1 MREVKRITLLASD
14 LSENSLARGYLLAEI
29 LARDFE
35 IEIVGTRFGDALWAP
50 ARGGSIPIHAVEG
63 APWPAYAL
71 RIRELLQRIRGDVV
85 YAVKPLL
92 ASFGVALLHRGR
104 SGRPVVLDVDDDE
117 LAFRP
122 PATLL
127 RPRTVASSVGHPDG
141 RYWARRMI
149 ARIPSADAVT
159 VASRGL
165 QRRFGGVFVPHAKD
179 TERLRPRPEHRDAAK
194 ARLGVAGR
202 RVVMFIGTPRPHK
215 GIEDVAEA
223 VPRLRNDAVFVVA
236 GADPADGYVR
246 TLMDRFP
253 AVVFHP
259 PYALEEG
266 PFLLQAADAVVVPQ
280 RLRAQSVVQMPG
292 KLLDAMAMAK
302 PIVSTAVS
310 DIPDVL
316 AEGRGHVVP
325 PADPAAIA
333 AALDRIFDSPEEAER
348 MGLRARRWCVENAS
362 YDSTRETLRRVMA
375 DALAAAEERRSR

>member
-1 MREVKRITLLASD
+1 MKRITLVASD
-14 LSENSLARGYLLAEI
+14 LSQNALGRAHLLAEI

-35 IEIVGTRFGDALWAP
+35 VEMVGTRFGETLWLP
-50 ARGGSIPIHAVEG
+50 ARSGSIPMHAVAG
-63 APWPAYAL
+63 ARWPAYAV
-71 RIRELLQRIRGDVV
+71 RMRELLQRIRGDVV
-85 YAVKPLL
+85 YAMKPLL

-122 PATLL
+122 TATLR
-127 RPRTVASSVGHPDG
+127 RPLGLASSVGHPNG
-141 RYWARRMI
+141 RFWARRM
-149 ARIPSADAVT
+149 AGRIPSADAVT

-165 QRRFGGVFVPHAKD
+165 QRRIGGVWVPHAKD
-179 TERLRPRPEHRDAAK
+179 TERLRPRPELRDAAK
-194 ARLGVAGR
+194 ARLGVTGR
-202 RVVMFIGTPRPHK
+202 RVVTFMGTPRAHK

-223 VPRLRNDAVFVVA
+223 MPLLRNEAVFVVA

-246 TLMDRFP
+246 ALMDRFP
-253 AVVFHP
+253 GVVFHP
-259 PYALEEG
+259 PYALEEV
-266 PFLLQAADAVVVPQ
+266 PFLLEAADAVVVPQ
-280 RLRAQSVVQMPG
+280 RLRAESVVQMPG

-310 DIPDVL
+310 DIPELL

-333 AALDRIFDSPEEAER
+333 AALDRIFDFPEEAER
-348 MGLRARRWCVENAS
+348 MGVLARRWCVENAS

-375 DALAAAEERRSR
+375 DALAASEARRSR

>member
-1 MREVKRITLLASD
+1 MGQLL
-14 LSENSLARGYLLAEI
+14 R
-29 LARDFE
+29 
-35 IEIVGTRFGDALWAP
+35 
-50 ARGGSIPIHAVEG
+50 
-63 APWPAYAL
+63 
-71 RIRELLQRIRGDVV
+71 RIRGDVV

-122 PATLL
+122 PATLR
-127 RPRTVASSVGHPDG
+127 RPRGAASSVGHPNG
-141 RYWARRMI
+141 RFWARRMI
-149 ARIPSADAVT
+149 RRIPSADAVT

-179 TERLRPRPEHRDAAK
+179 TERLRPHPECRDAAK

-202 RVVMFIGTPRPHK
+202 RVVMFMGTPRAHK

-223 VPRLRNDAVFVVA
+223 MPRLRNGAVFVVA

-246 TLMDRFP
+246 ALMDRFP

-259 PYALEEG
+259 PYALAEA

-280 RLRAQSVVQMPG
+280 RLRAESVVQMPG
-292 KLLDAMAMAK
+292 KLLEAMAMAK

-310 DIPDVL
+310 DIPEVL

-333 AALDRIFDSPEEAER
+333 AALDRIFDSPVDAER

-375 DALAAAEERRSR
+375 GALASAEPRRPA

>member
-1 MREVKRITLLASD
+1 VREVKRITLVASD
-14 LSENSLARGYLLAEI
+14 LSQNALVRAHLLAEI

-35 IEIVGTRFGDALWAP
+35 VEMVGTQFGETLWAP
-50 ARGGSIPIHAVEG
+50 ARSGSIPIHAVPG

-71 RIRELLQRIRGDVV
+71 RMRELLGRIRGDVV
-85 YAVKPLL
+85 YAMKPLL

-104 SGRPVVLDVDDDE
+104 SGHPVVLDVDDDE

-122 PATLL
+122 RATLR
-127 RPRTVASSVGHPDG
+127 RPWGMASSIGHPNG
-141 RYWARRMI
+141 RFWARRM
-149 ARIPSADAVT
+149 AGHVPSADAVT
-159 VASRGL
+159 VASLGL
-165 QRRFGGVFVPHAKD
+165 QRRLGGVLVHHAKD
-179 TERLRPRPEHRDAAK
+179 TERLRPRPELREAAR

-202 RVVMFIGTPRPHK
+202 RVVTFMGTPRAHK

-223 VPRLRNDAVFVVA
+223 MGRMRTDAVFVVA

-246 TLMDRFP
+246 ALMDRFP
-253 AVVFHP
+253 AIVFHP
-259 PYALEEG
+259 PYALEDG
-266 PFLLQAADAVVVPQ
+266 PLLLEAADAVVVPQ
-280 RLRAQSVVQMPG
+280 RLSAESVVQMPG
-292 KLLDAMAMAK
+292 KLMEAMAMAK

-310 DIPDVL
+310 DIPELL

-348 MGLRARRWCVENAS
+348 MGLRARKWCVENAS

-375 DALAAAEERRSR
+375 DALAAAEARRSR